1 MPKVTP
7 LKLAIVASGMT
18 GLEVA
23 AKIDRHVTEVYRW
36 ANDARPCPEH
46 VRADLARTLNTT
58 LERLWPDE
66 TREVAA

>member
-23 AKIDRHVTEVYRW
+23 ARIDRHATEVYRW
-36 ANDARPCPEH
+36 ANDTRPCPEH

-58 LERLWPDE
+58 VEALWPDE
-66 TREVAA
+66 TEVAA